1 MSTGLIV
8 AIVIVVLVVI
18 AVVVALPRLR
28 AAKQERELQSR
39 RDQAA
44 ELHRGEAEASRSKAE
59 RAEMQAQRARSE
71 ADALDTRA
79 DAHEQGL
86 ADDELDR
93 PGEGEASR
101 QPGTQP
107 PPR

>member
-8 AIVIVVLVVI
+8 AIVIVVVVVI

-28 AAKQERELQSR
+28 AAKQEREMQGR
-39 RDQAA
+39 RDRAA
-44 ELHRGEAEASRSKAE
+44 ELHRGEAEERKAQAQ

-71 ADALDTRA
+71 ADALETRA
-79 DAHEQGL
+79 EAHEQGL

-93 PGEGEASR
+93 PGEDRPAGE
-101 QPGTQP
+101 PGSQP

>member
-18 AVVVALPRLR
+18 AVMVALPRLR
-28 AAKQERELQSR
+28 AAKQERELQGR
-39 RDQAA
+39 RDEAA
-44 ELHRGEAEASRSKAE
+44 GLHRGEAEERKSQAE

-71 ADALDTRA
+71 ADALETRA
-79 DAHEQGL
+79 EAHEQGL
-86 ADDELDR
+86 ADDELERRD
-93 PGEGEASR
+93 EGEKAR
-101 QPGTQP
+101 EPDTRP